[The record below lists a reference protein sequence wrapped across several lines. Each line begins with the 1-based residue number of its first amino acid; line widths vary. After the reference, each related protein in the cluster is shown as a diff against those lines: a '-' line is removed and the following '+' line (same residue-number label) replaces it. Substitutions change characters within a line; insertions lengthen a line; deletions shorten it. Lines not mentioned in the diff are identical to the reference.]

1 MPKARVWTH
10 AAFEPEA
17 LAVFDNLATVSAT
30 PPADSEGWYAEA
42 ATCAGL
48 IVSGNHYITGDV
60 MDRLGAR
67 LRVVGRPGIGVDRID
82 LAAATERGILVVNT
96 PDGPTE
102 STAEHA
108 IALLLSLTKRVTL
121 GDRGLR
127 AGQGWADYGVI
138 PIGLEAFGATLGL
151 VGLGRIGGRVA
162 EIARALGMRVL
173 AFDPYAAPARAEAL
187 GVTLVGTLEELLA
200 SADVVSLHCP
210 AIPATYQLINTRTLA
225 LMRRGSYLINVARGT
240 VIDEA
245 ALVDALRSGHLAGAG
260 LDVFDPEPAA
270 ADNPL
275 FSLPN
280 TICTPHIAS
289 YTNASVLRMRI
300 MICAQV
306 ASALRGERPTE
317 LVNPEVWKRRRES
330 GALWAN

>member
-10 AAFEPEA
+10 AAFEPET
-17 LAVFDNLATVSAT
+17 LAVFDNLATVVAT
-30 PPADSEGWYAEA
+30 PPADSEEWYAEA

-48 IVSGNHYITGDV
+48 IVSGLHYITGDV
-60 MDRLGAR
+60 MDRVGER

-82 LAAATERGILVVNT
+82 LAAATC
-96 PDGPTE
+96 
-102 STAEHA
+102 
-108 IALLLSLTKRVTL
+108 
-121 GDRGLR
+121 DRGLR
-127 AGQGWADYGVI
+127 TVQGWAAYGVM
-138 PIGLEAFGATLGL
+138 PIGLEAYGATLGL

-187 GVTLVGTLEELLA
+187 GVTLVGALEELLA
-200 SADVVSLHCP
+200 SSDVVSLHCP
-210 AIPATYQLINTRTLA
+210 AIPATYQLINARTLA

-245 ALVDALRSGHLAGAG
+245 ALIDALRSGQLAGAG

-289 YTNASVLRMRI
+289 YTSASVLRMRM

-317 LVNPEVWKRRRES
+317 LVNPEVWERRRVTS
-330 GALWAN
+330 DK

>member
-1 MPKARVWTH
+1 MPMARVWSH
-10 AAFEPEA
+10 AAFESEA

-30 PPADSEGWYAEA
+30 PPADSEAWYAEA

-48 IVSGNHYITGDV
+48 IVSGLHYITGDV
-60 MDRLGAR
+60 MDRVGER
-67 LRVVGRPGIGVDRID
+67 LRVVGRPGIGVDRVD

-108 IALLLSLTKRVTL
+108 IALLLSLTKRVTV
-121 GDRGLR
+121 GDRELR
-127 AGQGWADYGVI
+127 KGRGWTDYGVLS
-138 PIGLEAFGATLGL
+138 IGLEAHGATLGL

-162 EIARALGMRVL
+162 EIAGALGMRVL
-173 AFDPYAAPARAEAL
+173 AFDPYAAPARAAAL
-187 GVTLVGTLEELLA
+187 GVTLVGTLEELLS

-210 AIPATYQLINTRTLA
+210 AIPATYQLINARTLA

-245 ALVDALRSGHLAGAG
+245 ALVDALRSGQLAGAG

-289 YTNASVLRMRI
+289 YTNASVLRMR
-300 MICAQV
+300 MMVCEQV
-306 ASALRGERPTE
+306 AMALRGERPTE
-317 LVNPEVWKRRRES
+317 LVNPEVWERRR
-330 GALWAN
+330 GLNR

>member
-1 MPKARVWTH
+1 MPRMRVWTH
-10 AAFEPEA
+10 AAFEPEV
-17 LAVFDNLATVSAT
+17 LAVFDNLTTVVSS
-30 PPADSEGWYAEA
+30 PPAEREEWYAEA

-48 IVSGNHYITGDV
+48 IVSGNHYITGEV
-60 MDRLGAR
+60 MDRVGER

-121 GDRGLR
+121 GDRDLR
-127 AGQGWADYGVI
+127 KGEGWTNYGVI

-187 GVTLVGTLEELLA
+187 GVTLVGTLEEVLG

-210 AIPATYQLINTRTLA
+210 AIPATYQLINARTLA

-245 ALVDALRSGHLAGAG
+245 ALADALHSGHLAGAG

-270 ADNPL
+270 ANNPL
-275 FSLPN
+275 FSLPK
-280 TICTPHIAS
+280 TI
-289 YTNASVLRMRI
+289 
-300 MICAQV
+300 
-306 ASALRGERPTE
+306 
-317 LVNPEVWKRRRES
+317 
-330 GALWAN
+330 

>member
-1 MPKARVWTH
+1 MTMPIARVWTH
-10 AAFEPEA
+10 AAFEPEV
-17 LAVFDNLATVSAT
+17 LAVFDNLAVVSST
-30 PPADSEGWYAEA
+30 PPAESEGWYAEA
-42 ATCAGL
+42 AACDGL
-48 IVSGNHYITGDV
+48 IVSGLHYITGDV
-60 MDRLGAR
+60 MDRAGPR
-67 LRVVGRPGIGVDRID
+67 LRVVGRPGIGVDRVD
-82 LAAATERGILVVNT
+82 VAAATERGILVVNT

-121 GDRGLR
+121 GDRELR
-127 AGQGWADYGVI
+127 LRQGWVEYGALPV
-138 PIGLEAFGATLGL
+138 GLEAYGATLGL

-173 AFDPYAAPARAEAL
+173 AFDPYAAPARADAL
-187 GVTLVGTLEELLA
+187 GVRLVGSLDDLLS
-200 SADVVSLHCP
+200 SANVVSLHCP
-210 AIPATYQLINTRTLA
+210 AIPSTHHLINSRTLA

-245 ALVDALRSGHLAGAG
+245 ALVEALRSGHLAGAG

-289 YTNASVLRMRI
+289 YTNASVLRMRK
-300 MICAQV
+300 MVCEQV
-306 ASALRGERPTE
+306 AMALRGERPAE
-317 LVNPEVWKRRRES
+317 LVNPEVWERRRYR
-330 GALWAN
+330 AL

>member
-10 AAFEPEA
+10 AAFEPEV
-17 LAVFDNLATVSAT
+17 LVVFDNLATVGAT
-30 PPADSEGWYAEA
+30 PPAEREEWYAEA

-48 IVSGNHYITGDV
+48 IVSGNHSITGDV
-60 MDRLGAR
+60 MDRVGER

-96 PDGPTE
+96 PAGPTE

-121 GDRGLR
+121 GDRALR
-127 AGQGWADYGVI
+127 ASQSWVNYGVLS
-138 PIGLEAFGATLGL
+138 IGLEAFGATLGL

-173 AFDPYAAPARAEAL
+173 AFDPYAASARAEAL
-187 GVTLVGTLEELLA
+187 GVTLVGTLEEVLG

-210 AIPATYQLINTRTLA
+210 AIPATYQLINARTLA
-225 LMRRGSYLINVARGT
+225 LMRRGSYLINVARGA

-245 ALVDALRSGHLAGAG
+245 ALVDALRSGQLAGAA
-260 LDVFDPEPAA
+260 LDVFDPEPALA
-270 ADNPL
+270 GNPL

-289 YTNASVLRMRI
+289 YTDASVLRMRV
-300 MICAQV
+300 MVCEQV
-306 ASALRGERPTE
+306 AIALRGERPTE
-317 LVNPEVWKRRRES
+317 LVNPEVWERRRVTS
-330 GALWAN
+330 DK

>member
-10 AAFEPEA
+10 AAFEPEV
-17 LAVFDNLATVSAT
+17 LAIFDNLATVGAS
-30 PPADSEGWYAEA
+30 PPAESEEWYAEA
-42 ATCAGL
+42 ARCAAL
-48 IVSGNHYITGDV
+48 ILSGNHFINGDV
-60 MDRLGAR
+60 MDRVGAR
-67 LRVVGRPGIGVDRID
+67 LRVLARPGIGVDRID

-121 GDRGLR
+121 GDRDLR
-127 AGQGWADYGVI
+127 RGQGWSDYGAI
-138 PIGLEAFGATLGL
+138 PIGLEVSGTTLGL

-173 AFDPYAAPARAEAL
+173 AFDPYAAPARAQAL
-187 GVTLVGTLEELLA
+187 GVTLVGTLEELLG
-200 SADVVSLHCP
+200 SADIVSLHCP
-210 AIPATYQLINTRTLA
+210 AIPATYQLMNARTLA
-225 LMRRGSYLINVARGT
+225 LMRRGSYLINVARGA

-275 FSLPN
+275 FFLPN

-289 YTNASVLRMRI
+289 YTAASVLRMRE
-300 MICAQV
+300 MVCEQV
-306 ASALRGERPTE
+306 AMALRGERPTE
-317 LVNPEVWKRRRES
+317 LVNPDVWERRRE
-330 GALWAN
+330 LRIEN

>member
-10 AAFEPEA
+10 AAFEPEV
-17 LAVFDNLATVSAT
+17 LAVFDNLATVVAS
-30 PPADSEGWYAEA
+30 PPAESEEWYAEA

-48 IVSGNHYITGDV
+48 IVSGLHYITGDV
-60 MDRLGAR
+60 IDRVGER
-67 LRVVGRPGIGVDRID
+67 LRVVGRPGIGVDRVD

-108 IALLLSLTKRVTL
+108 IALMLSLTKRVTL
-121 GDRGLR
+121 GDRDLR
-127 AGQGWADYGVI
+127 RGQGWTNYGVI

-187 GVTLVGTLEELLA
+187 GVLLVGTLEELLG
-200 SADVVSLHCP
+200 SAHVVSLHCP
-210 AIPATYQLINTRTLA
+210 AIPATYQLINARTLA
-225 LMRRGSYLINVARGT
+225 LMRRGSYVINVARGT

-245 ALVDALRSGHLAGAG
+245 ALVDALRSGQLAGAG

-289 YTNASVLRMRI
+289 YTSASVLRMR
-300 MICAQV
+300 MMVCAQV
-306 ASALRGERPTE
+306 AAALRGERPTE
-317 LVNPEVWKRRRES
+317 LVNPEVWERRRVMSDE
-330 GALWAN
+330 

>member
-10 AAFEPEA
+10 AAFEPEV
-17 LAVFDNLATVSAT
+17 LAVFNNLATVGAT
-30 PPADSEGWYAEA
+30 PPADSAGWYAEA
-42 ATCAGL
+42 ARCAGL
-48 IVSGNHYITGDV
+48 IVSGLHYITGDV
-60 MDRLGAR
+60 MDRIGER

-127 AGQGWADYGVI
+127 AGKGWADYGTI
-138 PIGLEAFGATLGL
+138 PVGLEAYGATLGL
-151 VGLGRIGGRVA
+151 VGMGRIGGRVA
-162 EIARALGMRVL
+162 TIARALGMRVL

-187 GVTLVGTLEELLA
+187 GVTLVGTLEELLT
-200 SADVVSLHCP
+200 SADIISLHCP
-210 AIPATYQLINTRTLA
+210 AIPATYQLINARTLA
-225 LMRRGSYLINVARGT
+225 LMRRGSDVINVSRGT
-240 VIDEA
+240 VIDEV
-245 ALVDALRSGHLAGAG
+245 ALVDALRSGQLAGAG

-289 YTNASVLRMRI
+289 YTDASVLRMRE
-300 MICAQV
+300 MVCAQV
-306 ASALRGERPTE
+306 AAALRGERPTE
-317 LVNPEVWKRRRES
+317 LVNPEVWERRRDLKIE
-330 GALWAN
+330 N

>member
-1 MPKARVWTH
+1 MPMARVWTH
-10 AAFEPEA
+10 AAFEPEV
-17 LAVFDNLATVSAT
+17 LAVFDNLATVGAI
-30 PPADSEGWYAEA
+30 PPAEREDWYAEA

-60 MDRLGAR
+60 MDRVGER

-127 AGQGWADYGVI
+127 TGQGWAAYGVI
-138 PIGLEAFGATLGL
+138 PIGLEAYGATLGL

-173 AFDPYAAPARAEAL
+173 AFDPHPAPARAEAL
-187 GVTLVGTLEELLA
+187 GGTPVGA
-200 SADVVSLHCP
+200 P
-210 AIPATYQLINTRTLA
+210 
-225 LMRRGSYLINVARGT
+225 
-240 VIDEA
+240 
-245 ALVDALRSGHLAGAG
+245 
-260 LDVFDPEPAA
+260 
-270 ADNPL
+270 
-275 FSLPN
+275 
-280 TICTPHIAS
+280 
-289 YTNASVLRMRI
+289 
-300 MICAQV
+300 
-306 ASALRGERPTE
+306 
-317 LVNPEVWKRRRES
+317 
-330 GALWAN
+330 GAL